1 MYRYICR
8 GHLSHRTLKT
18 TMESKNAGFF
28 TDFLFQGYSFQV
40 TSLFSGDW
48 SWVSS
53 HPFEKAV
60 CECAC
65 VCLYSKNNLYIYIY
79 HMDNIDMYVY
89 INTKS
94 HHNWSTKWK
103 KQDLNDHYT

>member
-1 MYRYICR
+1 
-8 GHLSHRTLKT
+8 
-18 TMESKNAGFF
+18 MESKNAGFF
-28 TDFLFQGYSFQV
+28 TDFLFQGYNFQV

-53 HPFEKAV
+53 HPFEKRCASV
-60 CECAC
+60 RVCAC
-65 VCLYSKNNLYIYIY
+65 IQKYIYISYIY